1 MFKKKKKIIKRKLK
15 IGYNH
20 GYGRAL
26 SLNRFLVYFGMG
38 MMFVSFCM
46 AFYYINFSDLPLAD
60 KAEYEKERVIVGT
73 PSGFDM
79 PDGEI

>member
-1 MFKKKKKIIKRKLK
+1 MIIKKKKIKKKK
-15 IGYNH
+15 IRWGHNH
-20 GYGRAL
+20 GYGRAP
-26 SLNRFLVYFGMG
+26 SLNRTLAYFGTG
-38 MMFVSFCM
+38 LIFVSFCI

-73 PSGFDM
+73 PSGFGI